1 MMAGEMPHSGQELE
15 APEQYFRRVADTDEM
30 DASVGPI
37 VMGLFGEVGSLMSVS
52 KKRRRE
58 GKAYVGYR
66 EAELEEFGDIL
77 WYFLALCRRLERPVE
92 ETIRA
97 LRIAERKTTIDE
109 GYDDRLLALGE
120 GAAALLRPSHS
131 SEVCQMALQT
141 FASLY
146 AAAVR
151 EAGLGWPEIVESNWR
166 KVSGRFLDSSHD
178 QLPTFDAAFLEE
190 ERLPEKF
197 EIKILE
203 RQSGQAYMRWNGV
216 FIGDPLTDNMG
227 DADGY
232 RFHDVFHMA
241 HAAVLHWSP
250 VFRKLIKQKRKS
262 NPRYDEQEDSGR
274 AIVVEEGL
282 TAWVFSRAKEMELF
296 AGCDRLLF
304 GLLKTIQK
312 FVKGY
317 EVARCPLSLW
327 ERTILD
333 GYGVFRSILENRGGT
348 VIGDRRERSIAYRK

>member
-1 MMAGEMPHSGQELE
+1 MKVGDMPPGGQELE
-15 APEQYFRRVADTDEM
+15 ALTQYFRRVAETDEM
-30 DASVGPI
+30 DAAVGPI

-58 GKAYVGYR
+58 GKAYIGYR

-77 WYFLALCRRLERPVE
+77 WYFVALCRRLGRPVQ

-97 LRIAERKTTIDE
+97 VRNAERKAGAD
-109 GYDDRLLALGE
+109 GDYDDRLLALGE
-120 GAAALLRPSHS
+120 SAAALLRASPS
-131 SEVCQMALQT
+131 SEVCHMALQT

-146 AAAVR
+146 DAAVQ
-151 EAGLGWPEIVESNWR
+151 EAGLGWTEIVETNWR
-166 KVSGRFLDSSHD
+166 KVSGRFLNWSHD
-178 QLPTFDAAFLEE
+178 QLPTFDAAFPEE
-190 ERLPEKF
+190 ERLPEHF
-197 EIKILE
+197 EIQILE
-203 RQSGQAYMRWNGV
+203 RKSGQAYMRWNRV

-250 VFRKLIKQKRKS
+250 VFRKVIKQKRKS
-262 NPRYDEQEDSGR
+262 SPRYDEEEDSGR

-296 AGCDRLLF
+296 ADCDRLPF

-312 FVKGY
+312 FVRGY

-327 ERTILD
+327 ERAILD
-333 GYGVFRSILENRGGT
+333 GYSVFRSILENRGGT
-348 VIGDRRERSIAYRK
+348 VIGDRRGRSIAYRK